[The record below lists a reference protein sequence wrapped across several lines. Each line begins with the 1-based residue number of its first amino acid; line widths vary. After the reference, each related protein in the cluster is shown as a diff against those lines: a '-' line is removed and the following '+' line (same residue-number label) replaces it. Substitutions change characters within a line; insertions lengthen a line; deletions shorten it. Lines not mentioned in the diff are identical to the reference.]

1 MGHRIHRPRA
11 VARRGEGP
19 GQPQTGAAKGPCA
32 EEIEV
37 WVEAPPDT
45 LPDGQ
50 RVAVVVSAGNLV
62 IVARGG
68 IEAGTI
74 TGEAAEHIRGCMALG
89 YRFEGTAHRANGGAK
104 VAVHGYRAS

>member
-1 MGHRIHRPRA
+1 M
-11 VARRGEGP
+11 
-19 GQPQTGAAKGPCA
+19 
-32 EEIEV
+32 

-50 RVAVVVSAGNLV
+50 RVAVVVSAGNLI
-62 IVARGG
+62 IVAQGG

-89 YRFEGTAHRANGGAK
+89 YRFEGTAHRANGGAR
-104 VAVHGYRAS
+104 VVVRGYRAS